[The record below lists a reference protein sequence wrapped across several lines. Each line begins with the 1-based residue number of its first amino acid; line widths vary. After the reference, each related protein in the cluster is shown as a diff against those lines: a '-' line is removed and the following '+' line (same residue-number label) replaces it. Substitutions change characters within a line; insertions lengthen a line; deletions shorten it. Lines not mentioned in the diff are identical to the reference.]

1 MTPQK
6 VSIPNEIIL
15 GAVSKLVAEGHT
27 TVILTKGNSMSPF
40 IRGDRDSVELSAPTE
55 LKVGDIALAQIA
67 PGHYVLHRIFRLEG
81 DKVTLKGDGNLTGT
95 ESCTTADICAVA
107 IRILRPGRKPK
118 DCTTAAFE
126 RRSARWRSL
135 PYSVRRYTL
144 AIYRRI
150 KFL

>member
-15 GAVSKLVAEGHT
+15 GAVSRLVSEGHT

-40 IRGDRDSVELSAPTE
+40 IRGDRDSVELSAPGD
-55 LKVGDIALAQIA
+55 LKVGDIALAQIT
-67 PGHYVLHRIFRLEG
+67 PGHYVLHRIFRIDG
-81 DKVTLKGDGNLTGT
+81 DSITLKGDGNLNGT
-95 ESCTTADICAVA
+95 EHCSKADICAVA
-107 IRILRPGRKPK
+107 IRILRPGHKAV
-118 DCTTAAFE
+118 DCSDPAFM
-126 RRSARWRSL
+126 RRSTRWRGL
-135 PYSVRRYTL
+135 PYQVRRYTL